1 MLVDMISHM
10 FWWENPNMP
19 GKWWFFV
26 LAEFPHQLATPQ
38 GTNKLEIFQLA
49 IFHYQVIF
57 IDLTS

>member
-1 MLVDMISHM
+1 
-10 FWWENPNMP
+10 MP